1 VNFLEIDYSVIQSM
15 PDGDTLHGILEVH
28 REVFGSGDDLID
40 KIKEKPQLLVTIAKQ
55 DGNVIG
61 YKIGYE
67 LDRRTFYS
75 WLGGV
80 SPDYRKHGIASRL
93 LVLQHQFL
101 IKNGYHIVQTKTT
114 NKWRAMLI
122 LNIKHGFDVME
133 TYTDKKGR
141 HKIVLE
147 KKLID

>member
-1 VNFLEIDYSVIQSM
+1 LVIDYLVIRSM
-15 PDGDTLHGILEVH
+15 PAGDTLQGILDLH
-28 REVFGSGDDLID
+28 SEVFGTGDDLID
-40 KIKEKPQLLVTIAKQ
+40 RMKKKPELLVTIAKQ
-55 DGNVIG
+55 DEKVIG

-67 LDRRTFYS
+67 LDPHTFYS

-80 SPDYRKHGIASRL
+80 NGAYRQHGIASRL
-93 LVLQHQFL
+93 LELQHHFL
-101 IKNGYHIVQTKTT
+101 IENGYHIVRTKTM
-114 NKWRAMLI
+114 NKWRNMLI

-147 KKLID
+147 KKLIK

>member
-1 VNFLEIDYSVIQSM
+1 MEIDYSVIPSM
-15 PDGDTLHGILEVH
+15 PAGETLHEILKLH

-40 KIKEKPQLLVTIAKQ
+40 RMKEKSKLLVIIAKQ
-55 DGNVIG
+55 DKNVIG
-61 YKIGYE
+61 YKIGYALAPE
-67 LDRRTFYS
+67 TFYS

-80 SPDYRKHGIASRL
+80 STDYRKHGIASRL
-93 LVLQHQFL
+93 LSLQHQFL
-101 IKNGYHIVQTKTT
+101 IENRYHIVQTKTM
-114 NKWRAMLI
+114 NKWRDMLI

-147 KKLID
+147 KKL